1 MYKSNRSHKE
11 QVLRN
16 KRITN
21 SENALKKL
29 YMNLLYSEREGT
41 IKQEVFNIFF
51 IKSFIISY
59 PSAYLHSC
67 FIVPKNFLIKKKKWA
82 EQEILYLISR

>member
-1 MYKSNRSHKE
+1 FLGSCAPFLIFSN
-11 QVLRN
+11 
-16 KRITN
+16 
-21 SENALKKL
+21 
-29 YMNLLYSEREGT
+29 
-41 IKQEVFNIFF
+41 QEVFNIFF